1 MENILQVNKQIT
13 IDGKEYTIRRL
24 NTRDVIKVALIIGKV
39 YRPGLGANSEDGQSG
54 AIISAFMTA
63 LASAENDVIKLFADL
78 MGITVEEFDSLP
90 PDTVIDIIDFLSES
104 DDLKRFLDKAMALAK
119 KMGLVQEQK

>member
-39 YRPGLGANSEDGQSG
+39 YRPGLGANGEDGQSG